1 MSDTITKFED
11 IEEAKSYSGLGLEA
25 EYFQNST
32 YMTKNIDVKPTLS
45 KDSKTIFREIL
56 DDFQYWNESWKHYL
70 NNSDIVEKP
79 INADELA
86 ENLAKKYEIE
96 EL

>member
-1 MSDTITKFED
+1 MGDIITKFED
-11 IEEAKSYSGLGLEA
+11 MEEAKSYSGLGLEA
-25 EYFQNST
+25 EYFQT
-32 YMTKNIDVKPTLS
+32 TTQMTKNIDVKPTLG
-45 KDSKTIFREIL
+45 KDSKAIFRGIL

-79 INADELA
+79 INAEEFA
-86 ENLAKKYEIE
+86 EELAKKYEIE